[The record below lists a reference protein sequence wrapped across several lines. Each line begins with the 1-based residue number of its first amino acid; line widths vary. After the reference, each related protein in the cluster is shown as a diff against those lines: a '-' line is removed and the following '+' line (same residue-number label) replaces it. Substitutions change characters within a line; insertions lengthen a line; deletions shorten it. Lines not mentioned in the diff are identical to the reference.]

1 MSSFAYAWSGEPEGI
16 RWSDHSFTKKPEEYD
31 RYKAYA
37 ISKTANIL
45 LARGLSRR
53 FANDNIVGFSVH
65 PGVVETQMSLAMS
78 DEVLLG
84 FGLLNE
90 DRSRNS
96 MWRTKEQG
104 AAT

>member
-1 MSSFAYAWSGEPEGI
+1 MSSLAFAWSGESEGI
-16 RWSDHSFTKKPEEYD
+16 RWSDHSFTRKPEEYD

-45 LARGLSRR
+45 LARELSRR
-53 FANDNIVGFSVH
+53 FANDNIVAFSLH
-65 PGVVETQMSLAMS
+65 PGVVETKMSTAMS
-78 DEVLLG
+78 DNVLMG
-84 FGLLNE
+84 FGLMNE
-90 DRSRNS
+90 DGSRNH